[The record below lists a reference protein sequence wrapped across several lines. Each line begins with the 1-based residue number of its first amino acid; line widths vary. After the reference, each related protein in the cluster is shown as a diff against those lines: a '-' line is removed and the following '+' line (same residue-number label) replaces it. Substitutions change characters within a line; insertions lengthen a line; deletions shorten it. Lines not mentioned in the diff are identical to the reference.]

1 MKKLSVLLILFTI
14 GCSVEKKT
22 VKNNPPTI
30 GELRTMST
38 GLEGTI
44 ALESATAFLWPNNQ
58 SEKDLGTTI
67 ETVLRK
73 TKKMDELSV
82 KTVALK
88 AKLEKNKNVFFG
100 REPLVAEKPAVNCV
114 ATWAALE
121 PDEEIDFIERVTKWK
136 TPDPQSPKYQDEVAE
151 VNSCMSNQDESD
163 QLEKQID
170 QIVSVEQKTLIEDL
184 YKQIDPG
191 YPETNNG
198 IFKLTAI
205 ESVLEFNKDGTV
217 RIALKDFFEKG
228 ELAEGVDVKYE
239 ADKRLLT
246 FKLLTAQSNEY
257 YHFALERAPDFLG
270 SVRLVGKIQLMRDEQ
285 KVRWGTAKLEGKMV
299 K

>member
-1 MKKLSVLLILFTI
+1 MKKLSVVLILFII

-22 VKNNPPTI
+22 VKNIPPTI
-30 GELRTMST
+30 GEMRAMST
-38 GLEGTI
+38 GLEGTV
-44 ALESATAFLWPNNQ
+44 ALESATAFLWPNDQ

-82 KTVALK
+82 ETVALK
-88 AKLEKNKNVFFG
+88 SKLEKNKNVFFG
-100 REPLVAEKPAVNCV
+100 RESLVGGKSPMNCV

-121 PDEEIDFIERVTKWK
+121 PGEDPEFVERVTKWNV
-136 TPDPQSPKYQDEVAE
+136 PDPQSPKYQEELAE
-151 VNSCMSNQDESD
+151 VNSCRSNQDESD
-163 QLEKQID
+163 QMQEQID
-170 QIVSVEQKTLIEDL
+170 QIVSVEQKTLINEL

-191 YPETNNG
+191 YPESNNG
-198 IFKLTAI
+198 IFKPTAI

-228 ELAEGVDVKYE
+228 ELAEGVEVKYE
-239 ADKRLLT
+239 VDKRLLT
-246 FKLLTAQSNEY
+246 FKLRTALPNEY

-270 SVRLVGKIQLMRDEQ
+270 SIRLVGKLMLMRDEQ
-285 KVRWGTAKLEGKMV
+285 KVRWGTAKLEGKIV